1 MQRLI
6 TPTAL
11 TPLLAAL
18 VIGLLAA
25 CAPVA
30 APTAAPTVDST
41 AAEAAAEAAAES
53 PQATTAIAGTTPLDP
68 ADAGAPT
75 QLAIPALALELPV
88 VPMDW
93 TIATVEGERVTRW
106 EIPDDALGWHI
117 NSAPAGATG
126 NTLLSG
132 HQVKGD
138 ALLAPLARGEFA
150 VGQELL
156 LTDDA
161 GRTFVYRITRISAP
175 IPVTG
180 ADDAQTAEAA
190 DYIAPTDTA
199 VLTLLTGWPDFT
211 TTHRIFAQAE
221 FVGQAAE

>member
-11 TPLLAAL
+11 ILLLA
-18 VIGLLAA
+18 VMVTGLLAA

-30 APTAAPTVDST
+30 APTAAPAADSG
-41 AAEAAAEAAAES
+41 AASPPEAAADS

-106 EIPDDALGWHI
+106 QIPDDALGWHI

-132 HQVKGD
+132 HQVKGG

-161 GRTFVYRITRISAP
+161 GRSFVYRITRISAP

-190 DYIAPTDTA
+190 AYIAPTETA

>member
-11 TPLLAAL
+11 ILLLA
-18 VIGLLAA
+18 VMVTGLLAA

-30 APTAAPTVDST
+30 APTAAPATDSP
-41 AAEAAAEAAAES
+41 AASPPEAAADS

-68 ADAGAPT
+68 ADAVAPT

>member
-11 TPLLAAL
+11 ILLLA
-18 VIGLLAA
+18 VMVTGLLAA

-30 APTAAPTVDST
+30 APTAAPATDSG
-41 AAEAAAEAAAES
+41 AASPPEAAADS
-53 PQATTAIAGTTPLDP
+53 PQVTTAIAGTTPLDP
-68 ADAGAPT
+68 ADAVAPA

-106 EIPDDALGWHI
+106 QIPDDALGWHI

-132 HQVKGD
+132 HQVKGG
-138 ALLAPLARGEFA
+138 AMLAPLARGEFA

-190 DYIAPTDTA
+190 AYIAPTETA

>member
-11 TPLLAAL
+11 ILLLA
-18 VIGLLAA
+18 VMVTGLLAA

-30 APTAAPTVDST
+30 APTAAPAADSG
-41 AAEAAAEAAAES
+41 AASPPEAAADS
-53 PQATTAIAGTTPLDP
+53 PQVTTAIAGTTPLDP
-68 ADAGAPT
+68 ADAVAPT

-106 EIPDDALGWHI
+106 QIPDDALGWHI
-117 NSAPAGATG
+117 NSAPAGAVG

-132 HQVKGD
+132 HQVKGG

-190 DYIAPTDTA
+190 AYIAPTETA